1 MNGEPDQQAIIIDD
15 CYDIHIRVDGNTD
28 IINALTF
35 KERTK
40 VQITE
45 NIADDFEDE
54 FILQTAAELPAG
66 ECRLELSYRKSGKRL
81 HSLFPVAFKSITLA
95 GTYMP
100 VNESLQSKALPGN
113 AFCRAPPGYPRG
125 LVL

>member
-1 MNGEPDQQAIIIDD
+1 MAWTQVNGEPDQQAIIIDD

-54 FILQTAAELPAG
+54 FILQTGPMKMSQIELPIMIPFIF
-66 ECRLELSYRKSGKRL
+66 RL
-81 HSLFPVAFKSITLA
+81 FF
-95 GTYMP
+95 
-100 VNESLQSKALPGN
+100 
-113 AFCRAPPGYPRG
+113 
-125 LVL
+125 